1 MSEDSGIEYTEE
13 IRQGM
18 TPDGSEVVEDIVTA
32 VDTETGDALVDDL
45 IVSVA
50 PDGSAT
56 VEETVAAVDDSGAC
70 SSLAN
75 TSVVITSV
83 TDSYSGLNTFS
94 RAAIVFTV
102 AP

>member
-1 MSEDSGIEYTEE
+1 MRLAIRDEQAFQEGEGMSEDSGIEYTEE

-56 VEETVAAVDDSGAC
+56 VEETVAAVDDSGAGEIIVD
-70 SSLAN
+70 
-75 TSVVITSV
+75 VVEEI
-83 TDSYSGLNTFS
+83 DP
-94 RAAIVFTV
+94 A
-102 AP
+102 